1 MRGRG
6 GDWRASHKSGGE
18 NKFLILIEAA
28 YIHTDEKKQKKK
40 KEKRETGLFMRKDG
54 ACVWLKCIC
63 NILLMFTLS
72 GDLTPDKSK
81 IQPLT
86 SLP

>member
-1 MRGRG
+1 MK
-6 GDWRASHKSGGE
+6 KSR
-18 NKFLILIEAA
+18 
-28 YIHTDEKKQKKK
+28 KK
-40 KEKRETGLFMRKDG
+40 KEKSRETGLFMRKDG

-86 SLP
+86 SSYLRTRRRGSGHAPRAGINWMRSWVGYLALGI